1 MASKLSVSQTACA
14 AAFQSGRYHDFWHL
28 LVALGESKRL
38 AALLTLH
45 PAELFWQSVLDA
57 LKEIPAVLTDA
68 ERVRL
73 ADAVRA
79 WELAQRVGEGELT
92 VAQAEELLT
101 GRPALAAVGAALAG
115 AVAELDL
122 SLKLE
127 AVLTGPAEVA
137 RVTEAEALCEAETE
151 ALLRAV
157 QAEAERV
164 GGEPVELPAGGG
176 ARAWAKAKAAVRQD
190 KENGAWLSVRVRPEL
205 LERLDALVLLM
216 PPELGPP
223 AGWCRSSVA
232 RSVLLTGVEAAER
245 RSKRGKA

>member
-1 MASKLSVSQTACA
+1 MASKLSAAQAATA
-14 AAFQSGRYHDFWHL
+14 AAFLSGRYHDFWRL
-28 LVALGESKRL
+28 LLALGADKRL
-38 AALLTLH
+38 DALLTLH

-68 ERVRL
+68 EQVLL

-92 VAQAEELLT
+92 EAEARELLT
-101 GRPALAAVGAALAG
+101 GRPALAAVGGALAG

-122 SLKLE
+122 ATKLE

-137 RVTEAEALCEAETE
+137 RVTEAEELCETE
-151 ALLRAV
+151 AEELLRAV

-164 GGEPVELPAGGG
+164 GGEPVALPAGGG
-176 ARAWAKAKAAVRQD
+176 ARAWARAKAAVRQD
-190 KENGAWLSVRVRPEL
+190 AERGAWLSVRVRPEL

-223 AGWCRSSVA
+223 SGWCRSSVA
-232 RSVLLTGVEAAER
+232 RSVLLAGVEAAER
-245 RSKRGKA
+245 RHKRRQE

>member
-1 MASKLSVSQTACA
+1 MAKLSAAQTACVS
-14 AAFQSGRYHDFWHL
+14 AFQSGRYHDFWRL
-28 LVALGESKRL
+28 LLALGASKRL
-38 AALLTLH
+38 AALLVLH

-57 LKEIPAVLTDA
+57 LKEIPAVLSDA
-68 ERVRL
+68 EREQL

-92 VAQAEELLT
+92 VAQAEELLA
-101 GRPALAAVGAALAG
+101 GRPALAVVGAALAG

-122 SLKLE
+122 SQKLE

-137 RVTEAEALCEAETE
+137 RVTDAEELCEAEAE
-151 ALLRAV
+151 ELLRAV

-164 GGEPVELPAGGG
+164 GGEPAELPAGGG
-176 ARAWAKAKAAVRQD
+176 ARAWARAKAAVRQD
-190 KENGAWLSVRVRPEL
+190 AERGAWLSVRVRPEL

-232 RSVLLTGVEAAER
+232 RSVLLSGVEAAER
-245 RSKRGKA
+245 RCKRGKA